1 MPVIASCGDCG
12 DSVVTLALAA
22 QMPGGPHKFLFY
34 PSQTTKMKTQTDVI
48 RWVNL
53 VKPLAESQDYIQEC
67 RTKVA
72 GDHIDWDSGGFR
84 GTGLHSRSASL
95 FEAQLSHFVHVLSY
109 GRAMTAQM
117 PWLHVDPSPV
127 SRGRIVCA
135 RSGRYRN
142 GSFPWKQI
150 VQHYGDRLL
159 FVGLKH
165 EHAEFCSHWGMVEYK
180 PVNDLL
186 EMAQVIAGSELFIG
200 NQSSPMA
207 VAEGLKHPTIQE
219 TSTDPADCIY
229 FRENAQWV
237 DNGACTLPDIGGS
250 GALEIRPQVYDITD
264 IQTHTTPPGQWQVDG
279 LPPFGVFGD
288 LVAVCKLNKIGP
300 DNGSLEAWI
309 KAQNALR
316 VPDYFFGETIHMH
329 TKNSEA
335 ARKNAGYK
343 SRTPKEMMGL
353 E

>member
-1 MPVIASCGDCG
+1 MPCVSSVGDAG
-12 DSVVTLALAA
+12 DSVILLGIIA
-22 QMPGGPHKFLFY
+22 QMHGGPHKLLLT
-34 PSQTTKMKTQTDVI
+34 PSPQTKMKTMQDVI
-48 RWVNL
+48 RWKNFFA
-53 VKPLAESQDYIQEC
+53 PLAESQSYIEQC
-67 RTKVA
+67 RVQTA
-72 GDHIDWDSGGFR
+72 QDHIDWASGGFR
-84 GTGLHSRSASL
+84 GSGLHSKSASL
-95 FEAQLSHFVHVLSY
+95 FEAQLSHLVHAKGF
-109 GRAMTAQM
+109 GRQIT
-117 PWLHVDPSPV
+117 PLLKWLHVDPSPI

-142 GSFPWKQI
+142 GSFPWKAI

-207 VAEGLKHPTIQE
+207 VAEGLKHRTIQE

-250 GALEIRPQVYDITD
+250 GTIEIRPQVYDITD
-264 IQTHTTPPGQWQVDG
+264 IQTHTTPPGQWQVEG

-335 ARKNAGYK
+335 ARRGAGYLARSAK
-343 SRTPKEMMGL
+343 QMMGL